1 VGVTTSAD
9 DQHAAPTVA
18 IADRPELERYE
29 LTLDGRL
36 AGVATYQL
44 AAEAGRITLIHT
56 EIAPA
61 GRGLGLGSRL
71 AEHVLADI
79 RRRGLRVQADC
90 EFMAGH
96 IATHPEHQDLLG

>member
-1 VGVTTSAD
+1 MPERTD
-9 DQHAAPTVA
+9 DHDVPPTIA
-18 IADRPELERYE
+18 IDDRPELERYE

-36 AGVATYQL
+36 AGVATYRL
-44 AAEAGRITLIHT
+44 DADEDRITLLHT

-79 RRRGLRVQADC
+79 RRRGLRIQADC
-90 EFMAGH
+90 EFMAEH
-96 IATHPEHQDLLG
+96 IATHPEHQDLLV